1 MKHDVTLAS
10 IYKPHLWFI
19 ILFHLASAV
28 NVLLR
33 NERNRE
39 HVEYSDFTVDTLSE
53 IIALFT
59 APMTVTKD

>member
-1 MKHDVTLAS
+1 MVH
-10 IYKPHLWFI
+10 H
-19 ILFHLASAV
+19 ILFLLSSAV

-39 HVEYSDFTVDTLSE
+39 QVDYSDFAVDTLSE
-53 IIALFT
+53 IIALFA